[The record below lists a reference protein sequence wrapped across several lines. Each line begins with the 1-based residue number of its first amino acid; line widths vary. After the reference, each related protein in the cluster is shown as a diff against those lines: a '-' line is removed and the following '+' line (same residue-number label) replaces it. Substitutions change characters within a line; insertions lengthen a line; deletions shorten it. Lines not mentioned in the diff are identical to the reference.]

1 MKIKEKMKSI
11 GEMNLLVNLKKI
23 RKEKNLTLKQLS
35 QKTGISTSYL
45 SDLENLYRT
54 NPNYKIVN
62 KLLKVLNVKL
72 EELEK

>member
-1 MKIKEKMKSI
+1 MKKT
-11 GEMNLLVNLKKI
+11 
-23 RKEKNLTLKQLS
+23 RKERKLTLEQLS
-35 QKTGISTSYL
+35 RLTGISTSYL
-45 SDLENLYRT
+45 SDLENLYKI

>member
-1 MKIKEKMKSI
+1 MKRKEKMKSI

>member
-1 MKIKEKMKSI
+1 MKSI

-23 RKEKNLTLKQLS
+23 RKGKNLTLKQLS

-72 EELEK
+72 EELER

>member
-1 MKIKEKMKSI
+1 MLI
-11 GEMNLLVNLKKI
+11 NLKKT
-23 RKEKNLTLKQLS
+23 RKERKLTLEQLS
-35 QKTGISTSYL
+35 RLTGISTSYL
-45 SDLENLYRT
+45 SDLENLYKI

>member
-1 MKIKEKMKSI
+1 MKRKEKMKSI

-72 EELEK
+72 EELER

>member
-1 MKIKEKMKSI
+1 MLI
-11 GEMNLLVNLKKI
+11 NLKKT
-23 RKEKNLTLKQLS
+23 RKERKLTLEQLS
-35 QKTGISTSYL
+35 RLTGISTSYL

-72 EELEK
+72 EELERWKKI

>member
-1 MKIKEKMKSI
+1 MCTHKKGK
-11 GEMNLLVNLKKI
+11 VQKKI
-23 RKEKNLTLKQLS
+23 RKGKNLTLEQLS
-35 QKTGISTSYL
+35 RLTGISTSYL

-72 EELEK
+72 EELER

>member
-1 MKIKEKMKSI
+1 M
-11 GEMNLLVNLKKI
+11 LVNLKKI

-54 NPNYKIVN
+54 NTNYKIVN

-72 EELEK
+72 EELER

>member
-1 MKIKEKMKSI
+1 M
-11 GEMNLLVNLKKI
+11 NLKKI
-23 RKEKNLTLKQLS
+23 RQERNLTLKELS
-35 QKTGISTSYL
+35 IKTGISTSYL

-72 EELEK
+72 AELEK